1 MQQFE
6 SVTYDKEADVLYVE
20 LNTSA
25 VARSHSLDD
34 IRIIDYSEDG
44 AVVGIEFIN
53 ASSGVD
59 LSDVPFAQKVE
70 KLIGETDLTIPVFA

>member
-1 MQQFE
+1 MPQLD
-6 SVTYDKEADVLYVE
+6 SVTYDEEADVLYVE
-20 LNTSA
+20 LNKVA
-25 VARSHSLDD
+25 VDRSHSLDD
-34 IRIIDYSEDG
+34 IRIIDYSKDG

-70 KLIGETDLTIPVFA
+70 KLIGETGLEVPLFA

>member
-1 MQQFE
+1 MPQFD
-6 SVTYDKEADVLYVE
+6 SVTYDEEADVLYVE
-20 LNTSA
+20 LNKVA
-25 VARSHSLDD
+25 VDRSHSLDD
-34 IRIIDYSEDG
+34 IRIIDYSKDG

-70 KLIGETDLTIPVFA
+70 KLIGETGLEVPLFA